1 MGNARY
7 TPRAEKQ
14 IRDIWRYI
22 ASDSRS
28 AADGVLAQIRSR
40 IAIAVDNPAM
50 GVIRPD
56 LGRDRRVLVIGSY
69 LVVYEPHPVGILVLA
84 VVHGMREP
92 KNWFD

>member
-1 MGNARY
+1 M
-7 TPRAEKQ
+7 
-14 IRDIWRYI
+14 
-22 ASDSRS
+22 
-28 AADGVLAQIRSR
+28 
-40 IAIAVDNPAM
+40 DNPAM
-50 GVIRPD
+50 GVIRSD